1 MSTNTFTLF
10 TKRKIDHIIFLRVS
24 TGLALFVL
32 LTRPEVMS
40 CLAPIASPRN

>member
-1 MSTNTFTLF
+1 MSNDSYSSLI
-10 TKRKIDHIIFLRVS
+10 KRKIDHIIFLRVS